1 MSLDLHN
8 ALIEQLTPLL
18 MEPNFHALFEQLTAE
33 ESNST
38 RFLLK
43 MELNRLAS
51 SCARVIDLRN
61 KTDLE
66 CETFEFGTQTHFIDQ
81 ATKANFLEALALY
94 REQYTL
100 GVYEQVIAAH
110 KARVLKARTNAD
122 IEVSPVDAPY
132 TAQGIVL
139 GSYFARCEERM
150 NYSMKI
156 EVSQTMQQYLG
167 ITVDLS
173 VGGARIRLP
182 AKQPLNVKQPIKI
195 KLLELSDDYYHQD
208 LQQGVEYEIVDIE
221 GNQEYS
227 WLRLKRISGS
237 DALADM
243 LRKLIR
249 GHKYRYKV
257 DVNDVL
263 VTTRGLGFERHYL
276 PHIPHLAL
284 FIEDKKLESSADDAP
299 LYQPTH
305 MLLGR
310 DNQAIS
316 QYFKDESGI
325 SQINALLTPS
335 RLHAIICADET
346 SPHSQLFCFTFQAQG
361 GKYFY
366 SATLAELQDKQLQA
380 LFFSFGATKPSW
392 RIFHVAR
399 QTIDHSQ
406 AYRAS
411 LLPGDD
417 ASYNA
422 LTEAQLAAFTHVIQ
436 LIDVTNHAANG
447 QYQIWKS
454 LNNCNVNELKVF
466 GQQKLTLPGLKQVSM
481 EFSERRNEARF
492 AFRTPVVL
500 SQGNIST
507 SAYTQDISSKG
518 LQITTDTA
526 VEFNQA
532 LPIGL
537 SFPKLQTI
545 AGKVVLQQ
553 LPYRL
558 IRTRKNGV
566 TLHLA
571 AQVGHTPHVGVEFLN
586 RLIEHNKSKFQKLT
600 ENNHDVKE
608 LADGMKNLL
617 MRKLVSV
624 PFYLEKTVKSAYIS
638 TVGIGVEQN
647 PIANIFA
654 TNSKKPLEYD
664 LAPLFQ
670 DGKLKRDIIVPIRTM
685 KPQNGLAF
693 YEVYVQISRLSQGKV
708 DVLCITDSDFK
719 DTAQLLHFI
728 QQSRQ
733 LGEFMALRVYR
744 GATGKPDLDYIR
756 REREYIKMHALHKGK
771 KLEEQLWRVIG
782 VGELLDI
789 SREVILRFPEL
800 ITSAVKNLS

>member
-1 MSLDLHN
+1 MSLDLHS
-8 ALIEQLTPLL
+8 ALIEQLKPLL
-18 MEPNFHALFEQLTAE
+18 MEPDFQELFEQLTAE

-51 SCARVIDLRN
+51 SCSRVIDLRN
-61 KTDLE
+61 KTDLD
-66 CETFEFGTQTHFIDQ
+66 CEPFEFGAQTHFIDQ
-81 ATKANFLEALALY
+81 PARACFVAALALY
-94 REQYTL
+94 RQQYTL

-110 KARVLKARTNAD
+110 KDRVVKARTNAD
-122 IEVSPVDAPY
+122 NSVSTVDEPY
-132 TAQGIVL
+132 VAQGVVL

-156 EVSQTMQQYLG
+156 EVSQSMQQYMG

-182 AKQPLNVKQPIKI
+182 AKHILNAKHPIRV
-195 KLLELSDDYYHQD
+195 KLLELSDDYYHRD

-221 GNQEYS
+221 GNQEYN

-237 DALADM
+237 EALAEM
-243 LRKLIR
+243 LGKLIR
-249 GHKYRYKV
+249 GYKYRYKV

-263 VTTRGLGFERHYL
+263 VTAKGLGFERHYL

-284 FIEDKKLESSADDAP
+284 FIENKKPDASLETEP
-299 LYQPTH
+299 LYQATH
-305 MLLGR
+305 QLLGR

-316 QYFKDESGI
+316 QYFKDESGV

-335 RLHAIICADET
+335 RLKTIIDSDEK
-346 SPHSQLFCFTFQAQG
+346 SPHSQLFCFTFQVQG

-399 QTIDHSQ
+399 QTIDHNQ
-406 AYRAS
+406 AYRVS

-417 ASYNA
+417 ARYNA
-422 LTEAQLAAFTHVIQ
+422 LTETQLAAFTHVVQ
-436 LIDVTNHAANG
+436 LIDVTNDAANE
-447 QYQIWKS
+447 QYQAWKT
-454 LNNCNVNELKVF
+454 LNNSNVNELKVF
-466 GQQKLTLPGLKQVSM
+466 GQKKLSYAGLKQVSM
-481 EFSERRNEARF
+481 QFSERRNEARF
-492 AFRTPVVL
+492 AFKTAVVL
-500 SQGNIST
+500 TQGELST
-507 SAYTQDISSKG
+507 AAYTQDISSKG
-518 LQITTDTA
+518 MQLTTDTP
-526 VEFNQA
+526 VEFNQTA
-532 LPIGL
+532 PISL

-545 AGKVVLQQ
+545 AGKTSLQH

-586 RLIEHNKSKFQKLT
+586 RLIEHNKDKFEKLT

-617 MRKLVSV
+617 MRKLVSL
-624 PFYLEKTVKSAYIS
+624 PFYLEKTVKSAYVS
-638 TVGIGVEQN
+638 VVAIGVEQN
-647 PIANIFA
+647 HIANIFA
-654 TNSKKPLEYD
+654 TGSKSPLEYD
-664 LAPLFQ
+664 LTPLFK
-670 DGKLKRDIIVPIRTM
+670 DGKLKRDIIVPIQTM
-685 KPQNGLAF
+685 KPQNGLSF

-708 DVLCITDSDFK
+708 KVRCISDTDLK
-719 DTAQLLHFI
+719 DMDQLMHFI
-728 QQSRQ
+728 KQSRH
-733 LGEFMALRVYR
+733 LGEFLALRVYR

-756 REREYIKMHALHKGK
+756 REREYIKIHAQHKGK
-771 KLEEQLWRVIG
+771 KLEQQLWRIIG
-782 VGELLDI
+782 VGELLDV
-789 SREVILRFPEL
+789 SREVLLRFPEL
-800 ITSAVKNLS
+800 S

>member
-18 MEPNFHALFEQLTAE
+18 MEPDFHALFEQLTAE

-51 SCARVIDLRN
+51 CCIRVIDLRN
-61 KTDLE
+61 KTELE
-66 CETFEFGTQTHFIDQ
+66 CEIFEFGSQTHYIDQ
-81 ATKANFLEALALY
+81 PTKASFLAALALY

-110 KARVLKARTNAD
+110 KARVLKVRTNANES
-122 IEVSPVDAPY
+122 INTINEPY
-132 TAQGIVL
+132 VAQGIVL

-156 EVSQTMQQYLG
+156 EVSQAMQQYMG

-173 VGGARIRLP
+173 VRGARIRLP
-182 AKQPLNVKQPIKI
+182 AKHALDAKHPLRI
-195 KLLELSDDYYHQD
+195 KLLELSDDYYLQD

-237 DALADM
+237 DALAEM
-243 LRKLIR
+243 LGKLIR
-249 GHKYRYKV
+249 GYKYRYKV

-263 VTTRGLGFERHYL
+263 VTARGLGFERHYL

-284 FIEDKKLESSADDAP
+284 FIENKNLESSTDVEP

-305 MLLGR
+305 LLVGR
-310 DNQAIS
+310 DNQAVS
-316 QYFKDESGI
+316 QYFKDEFDV

-335 RLHAIICADET
+335 RLKAIIDSDES
-346 SPHSQLFCFTFQAQG
+346 SPHNQLFCFTFQTQG
-361 GKYFY
+361 CKYFY

-380 LFFSFGATKPSW
+380 LFLSFGATKSSW

-399 QTIDHSQ
+399 QKIDHNQ
-406 AYRAS
+406 AYRVS

-417 ASYNA
+417 ASYSA

-436 LIDVTNHAANG
+436 LIDVTNDAANE
-447 QYQIWKS
+447 QYQTWKS
-454 LNNCNVNELKVF
+454 FNNSNVNKLKLF
-466 GQQKLTLPGLKQVSM
+466 GQKKLTQHKLKQVSM
-481 EFSERRNEARF
+481 QFSERRNEARF
-492 AFRTPVVL
+492 AFKTPVILRQGDL
-500 SQGNIST
+500 ST
-507 SAYTQDISSKG
+507 TAYTQDISSKG
-518 LQITTDTA
+518 MQITADTA
-526 VEFNQA
+526 VKFDPAE
-532 LPIGL
+532 PIKL
-537 SFPKLQTI
+537 SLPKLQAI
-545 AGKVVLQQ
+545 AGKIVLQN

-558 IRTRKNGV
+558 IHTQKNGV
-566 TLHLA
+566 SLHLA

-586 RLIEHNKSKFQKLT
+586 RLIEHNKDKFEKLA

-617 MRKLVSV
+617 MRKLGTV
-624 PFYLEKTVKSAYIS
+624 PFYLEKTVKSASVSAI
-638 TVGIGVEQN
+638 GIGIEQN

-654 TNSKKPLEYD
+654 TSSKIPLEYD
-664 LAPLFQ
+664 LAPLFE
-670 DGKLKRDIIVPIRTM
+670 DGKLKRDIITPIRTM
-685 KPQNGLAF
+685 KPKNGLSF
-693 YEVYVQISRLSQGKV
+693 YEVYMQISRLSQGKV
-708 DVLCITDSDFK
+708 NVRCITDTDIK
-719 DTAQLLHFI
+719 ETAQLMNFI
-728 QQSRQ
+728 QQSRN
-733 LGEFMALRVYR
+733 LGEFIALRVYR

-756 REREYIKMHALHKGK
+756 REREYIKVHALHKGK

-800 ITSAVKNLS
+800 NG